1 MNHTEQR
8 KSRRRRPRRAAYII
22 GMVVCLAVMSG
33 VGTVTL
39 ARYVGGAQSGWL
51 QMLPEKFYFTSN
63 VLESG
68 GTSPVTQL
76 YNWDQRQDYMFF
88 MDIRNWADD
97 FRITPGDIRYSVEID
112 AGSAV
117 GVTGAVNGSSAADG
131 GYLLSG
137 GLANTQKLVITIPAG
152 QIPAGKQ
159 VEVKVKAK
167 PDRGI
172 GYGKTLSGIFQL
184 NGGAE
189 ACKVQVEAHNTY
201 IDLLVGVDRGQ
212 TVTVVWPGCLTP
224 DNTNRWIKDAVGA
237 SEAITLGDKESCRI
251 RFFVTGTVGSGDA
264 FRVTDAGGKVQTK
277 PLK

>member
-1 MNHTEQR
+1 
-8 KSRRRRPRRAAYII
+8 
-22 GMVVCLAVMSG
+22 MSG
-33 VGTVTL
+33 IGTVTL
-39 ARYVGGAQSGWL
+39 ARYIRGEETGWL
-51 QMLPEKFYFTSN
+51 QIKPEKFYFTSN

-68 GTSPVTQL
+68 GTDSAVQL

-97 FRITPGDIRYSVEID
+97 FRITPGDIRYSVEIN
-112 AGSAV
+112 AGAAV
-117 GVTGAVNGSSAADG
+117 GVTGAVSGSSAADG
-131 GYLLSG
+131 GYLLPG

-152 QIPAGKQ
+152 QIPTGNQ

-184 NGGAE
+184 NEGAE
-189 ACKVQVEAHNTY
+189 DCKVQVEAHNTY

-212 TVTVVWPGCLTP
+212 TVTVAWPDCLTP

-237 SEAITLGDKESCRI
+237 SETVTLGDKASCRL
-251 RFFVTGTVGSGDA
+251 RFFVTGTAGSGDV
-264 FRVTDAGGKVQTK
+264 FTVTDAAGKVQTK